1 MASVRRRVGS
11 RSRSALPS
19 TPDERIKL
27 SQGPIDPSVNV
38 RSELAQLV
46 AGAIDSVEKS
56 ERLSLGAIV
65 VVAQTV
71 DAVTTTAFVGVW
83 HLGCLA
89 RQRGQLMTPGPLD
102 CDGNR
107 RRWRIIVE
115 GRRIDPVLSGLF
127 RLLFVRGSVGE

>member
-38 RSELAQLV
+38 RSQLAQLF

-56 ERLSLGAIV
+56 ERLCLGAV
-65 VVAQTV
+65 LFVAQTV
-71 DAVTTTAFVGVW
+71 EAIKASAVVEVR

-89 RQRGQLMTPGPLD
+89 GQLGQSMTLGPLRY
-102 CDGNR
+102 DGNR
-107 RRWRIIVE
+107 RRRWIIVE
-115 GRRIDPVLSGLF
+115 G
-127 RLLFVRGSVGE
+127 